1 MAAVGMET
9 MTDSVAKAA
18 GMAVVG
24 STGTQ
29 ASMEVTDFMAVVAS
43 AAATASTVAVGST
56 AAAFMAV
63 ADSTVGEA
71 TGSCYSILLSHSNG
85 WQTNLP
91 AVFFCISP

>member
-9 MTDSVAKAA
+9 MADSMAKAA

-24 STGTQ
+24 SAGTQ
-29 ASMEVTDFMAVVAS
+29 ASMEVTGFMAVVAS
-43 AAATASTVAVGST
+43 AAATASTVAAGST
-56 AAAFMAV
+56 AEV
-63 ADSTVGEA
+63 GHTGEA

-85 WQTNLP
+85 WQPNLP